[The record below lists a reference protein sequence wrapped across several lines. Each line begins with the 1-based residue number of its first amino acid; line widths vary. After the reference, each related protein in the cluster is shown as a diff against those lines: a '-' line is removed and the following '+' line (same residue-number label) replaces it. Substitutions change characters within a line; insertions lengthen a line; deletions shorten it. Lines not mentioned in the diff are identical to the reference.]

1 MITRRAALAAPL
13 ALAAALASTGPAA
26 AAEPIVV
33 GEINSYTRMTAF
45 TDPYKK
51 GWELALEEINA
62 AGGVRGGR
70 PVEVI
75 WRDDAASPGDAVKI
89 AEELVSRENVTL
101 LFGTFLS
108 NVGLAVADFAN
119 QRKVL
124 FIAAEPL
131 ADAVTWSKGNR
142 YTYRLRPNT
151 TMQAAMLAD
160 QAAGMGAKRW
170 ATVAPN
176 YAYGQEAVE
185 AFRREL
191 LKRQPDAEFVGEQ
204 WPTLFKIDG
213 GAVVRALEATKP
225 DAIFNVTFGSDLA
238 QFVREGSLRGLF
250 DGREVVSLLSGE
262 PEYLDPLGAEAPEGW
277 LVTGYPPYAIDEPA
291 HNAFRDA
298 YQAKWGELPKVGS
311 IVGYNAMLAV
321 GAVLD
326 RAPSL
331 DTEDLLATMED
342 LTIDTPVGP
351 VRFRASDHQGTMG
364 AWVGRTALQ
373 DGRGVMVDWFYADG
387 ADFLPSDEE
396 AAKLRPAE

>member
-1 MITRRAALAAPL
+1 MLTRRMTM
-13 ALAAALASTGPAA
+13 ALAAAATLAGPALA
-26 AAEPIVV
+26 QDPIVV
-33 GEINSYTRMTAF
+33 GEINSYTRMAAF

-51 GWELALEEINA
+51 GWELALEEVNA

-70 PVEVI
+70 PIEVI

-101 LFGTFLS
+101 IFGTFLS
-108 NVGLAVADFAN
+108 NIGLAVADFAA
-119 QRKVL
+119 QRQVL

-160 QAAGMGAKRW
+160 EAAKTGAKKW

-185 AFRREL
+185 AFKREL
-191 LKRQPDAEFVGEQ
+191 TKRVPDAEFVEEQ
-204 WPTLFKIDG
+204 WPVLFKIDAG
-213 GAVVRALEATKP
+213 PVVRALEAAKP
-225 DAIFNVTFGSDLA
+225 EGIFNVTFGSDLA
-238 QFVREGSLRGLF
+238 KFVREGSIRGLF
-250 DGREVVSLLSGE
+250 EGREVVSLLSGE

-277 LVTGYPPYAIDEPA
+277 LVTGYPPYDIDTPE
-291 HNAFRDA
+291 HNPFRDA
-298 YQAKWGELPKVGS
+298 YVAKWDEMPKVGS
-311 IVGYNAMLAV
+311 IVGYNAMKAV
-321 GAVLD
+321 AAVLD
-326 RAPSL
+326 RAESL
-331 DTEDLLATMED
+331 ETEDLLAAMED
-342 LTIDTPVGP
+342 LTFDTPVGP

-364 AWVGRTALQ
+364 AWVGRTALR

-396 AAKLRPAE
+396 VAKLRPAE